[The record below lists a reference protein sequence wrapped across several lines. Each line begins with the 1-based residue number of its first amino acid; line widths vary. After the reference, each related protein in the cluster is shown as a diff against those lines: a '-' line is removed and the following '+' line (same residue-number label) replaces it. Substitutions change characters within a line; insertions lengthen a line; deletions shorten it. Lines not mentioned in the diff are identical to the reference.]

1 MALGAAGVGLAGVL
15 AASGATAGATPG
27 RSPGHAAGA
36 SAASYVT
43 RTAPDGL
50 PPYPVVFIGDS
61 VTAGFGYCGA
71 EEAEKDVSCGV
82 NQEMANSW
90 YRGDNSLKDCA
101 PPDPPKLP
109 NDACSNNNVRRR
121 PWEAFYWQDRPG
133 SPRIAYPY
141 QIAARQDQD
150 LHTAAPV
157 EDWAIT
163 GSTPANWDPNG
174 GAYAPELR
182 KINGQYVVMTLG
194 ANPLLS
200 AYTNITFP
208 IPFVS
213 NVSGPCVASTGYSV
227 GWFSPDW
234 YAGKLSD
241 TVGCLD
247 RQWKKIHQTDH
258 LLAIYKAL
266 LTQNDHVLVLGYYR
280 DCPWSFGNWQP
291 AASLTGG
298 PAQGNSCQSQKR
310 PVSQQDPT
318 VITQWEQAVAVGNS
332 LNEHIHKVVTEAQDW
347 AKQEW
352 PGTDRFKDI
361 AWTAPDQAAWAAH
374 QPHSPEGS
382 WIFLNDTW
390 IHPSRTGATQLAN
403 TVIKAMCADFRHWCG
418 NPPLWG

>member
-1 MALGAAGVGLAGVL
+1 MALGAAGVSLAGVL
-15 AASGATAGATPG
+15 AASGT
-27 RSPGHAAGA
+27 AAGA
-36 SAASYVT
+36 
-43 RTAPDGL
+43 APDSSPGNATASPAQAVPL
-50 PPYPVVFIGDS
+50 HNPVVFIGDS

-82 NQEMANSW
+82 NQAMANSW

-109 NDACSNNNVRRR
+109 NDACSNNNVRRQ
-121 PWEAFYWQDRPG
+121 PWLAYYWRKGPG
-133 SPRIAYPY
+133 APTVAYPY
-141 QIAARQDQD
+141 QIAASQDQD
-150 LHTAAPV
+150 NSADV

-163 GSTPANWDPNG
+163 GSTPANWDPHG
-174 GAYAPELR
+174 GAYGPELR
-182 KINGQYVVMTLG
+182 KIRTQYVVMTLG

-208 IPFVS
+208 IPLVS

-234 YAGKLSD
+234 YAGPLSS
-241 TVGCLD
+241 TVGCLN
-247 RQWKKIHQTDH
+247 RTWKQIHQTAH
-258 LLAIYKAL
+258 LLEIYKAL
-266 LTQNDHVLVLGYYR
+266 LTQHDRVLVLGYYR

-298 PAQGNSCQSQKR
+298 PAQGNSCRSQKR
-310 PVSQQDPT
+310 PVSEKDPT
-318 VITQWEQAVAVGNS
+318 VVTQWEQAAAVGNG
-332 LNEHIHKVVTEAQDW
+332 LNEHIRKVVTEAQDW

-361 AWTAPDQAAWAAH
+361 AWTAPDQAAWAEH

-390 IHPSRTGATQLAN
+390 IHPSETGATQLAD
-403 TVIKAMCADFRHWCG
+403 TVVKAMCSDFGRWCG
-418 NPPLWG
+418 NPRRWG